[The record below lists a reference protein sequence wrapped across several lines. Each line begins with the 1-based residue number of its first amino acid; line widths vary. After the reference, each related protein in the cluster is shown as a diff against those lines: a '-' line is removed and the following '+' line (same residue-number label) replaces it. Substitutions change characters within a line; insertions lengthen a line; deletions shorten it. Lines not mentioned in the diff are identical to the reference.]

1 MIDTVD
7 DQIDSGLHAAVRAFR
22 AAAWVWMLVVTVL
35 SFASIDRPLG
45 AAAGVVAAGAVT
57 AAWQTAGPRPAEVRR
72 RLLAA
77 EVLLGCA
84 VVAADGWVFDDGR
97 AHSYGSIWPLAG
109 VLASAVH
116 LGGRVGLG
124 VGVLLGVARA
134 AGEVLVVGGSWSA
147 TRALAVASTAVL
159 FAMAGWAAGWASD
172 RIRSAERL
180 AARIEAREE
189 VAAELHDGVLQ
200 TLAVIQRRSGD
211 QDLVRL
217 ARSQEAELRRYLA
230 GPEETASGASDALV
244 LLRALAADATTRF
257 GLRVEVAAV
266 PPLPE
271 LGGEVSAALRGA
283 IGESLANVAKHAGV
297 DRAVIFAESDAE
309 GLHVSV
315 TDHGCG
321 FDPDRTARRGLD
333 HSVRE
338 RVERAGGTTAVTS
351 GPEMG
356 TTVTVH
362 LPRVP
367 A

>member
-1 MIDTVD
+1 MIDPVE
-7 DQIDSGLHAAVRAFR
+7 DQIDSGLHAAVRTFR

-35 SFASIDRPLG
+35 SFASIDSPL
-45 AAAGVVAAGAVT
+45 AAATGVAAAGAVT
-57 AAWQTAGPRPAEVRR
+57 AAWPVVERRPAGVRR
-72 RLLAA
+72 RLLAG
-77 EVLLGCA
+77 EVALGCA

-109 VLASAVH
+109 VLAAAVH

-124 VGVLLGVARA
+124 VGVLLGAARA
-134 AGEVLVVGGSWSA
+134 AGEVFVVGGSWSA

-159 FAMAGWAAGWASD
+159 FALAGWAAGWASE
-172 RIRSAERL
+172 RIRTAERL
-180 AARIEAREE
+180 AARVEAREE

-200 TLAVIQRRSGD
+200 TLAVIQRRSVD
-211 QDLVRL
+211 DELVRL

-271 LGGEVSAALRGA
+271 LEGEVSVALRGA
-283 IGESLANVAKHAGV
+283 IGESLANVAKHSGV
-297 DRAVIFAESDAE
+297 DRAVIFAESDA
-309 GLHVSV
+309 GGIHVSV

-321 FDPDRTARRGLD
+321 FDPGRIARRGLE

-338 RVERAGGTTAVTS
+338 RVERAGGTTAVVS
-351 GPEMG
+351 GADRG
-356 TTVTVH
+356 TTVTVR
-362 LPRVP
+362 LPG
-367 A
+367 AGS